1 MIKNALIFGITGQDG
16 QLLSELLLKNGFS
29 VFGITRQNIKGIYNQ
44 NNLYLLKQRGIQ
56 LIQITSLRQEVID
69 ELIKQIQPV
78 HIYNFSG
85 VSSVSYSY
93 KYPNETFESIVLN
106 SMYILEAL
114 RKINPRIKYYNAGST
129 EIYGNQSEII
139 TETSEI
145 SPVSP
150 YGFAKATTINLV
162 KYYRDFFQINAVSGI
177 LSNHE
182 SPYRKDCFVLKK
194 IITEAVKIKRGDSE
208 RLVLGNVNI
217 IRDWG
222 WAPEYMDAIFTM
234 MKMDIKEDIIIA
246 SGNSCRL
253 LDIVKITFDLLDLD
267 YKNYLET
274 NSETE
279 LRSNEISE
287 VRIDNSKA
295 CRLLSWEAKTG
306 ITTIIENML
315 DVELNRQ

>member
-1 MIKNALIFGITGQDG
+1 MIKRALIFGITGQDG
-16 QLLSELLLKNGFS
+16 QLLSDLLLKNGFS
-29 VFGITRQNIKGIYNQ
+29 VYGTTRQNIKSIYNRDD
-44 NNLYLLKQRGIQ
+44 LYLLKQRGIQ
-56 LIQITSLRQEVID
+56 LIQIPSLGQDVFD
-69 ELIKQIQPV
+69 ELIERIQPV

-93 KYPNETFESIVLN
+93 KHPNETFESIVLN
-106 SMYILEAL
+106 SIYILEAL
-114 RKINPRIKYYNAGST
+114 RRVNPRIKYYNAGST

-150 YGFAKATTINLV
+150 YGFAKATTVNLV

-182 SPYRKDCFVLKK
+182 SSFRKDCFVLKK
-194 IITEAVKIKRGDSE
+194 IIKEAVRIKKGESK

-222 WAPEYMDAIFTM
+222 WAPEYMEAIFTM
-234 MKMDIKEDIIIA
+234 MKIDIKEDIIIA
-246 SGNSCRL
+246 SGNSYKL
-253 LDIVKITFDLLDLD
+253 LDVVKSTFDLLDLD

-295 CRLLSWEAKTG
+295 YKLLSWKAKTG
-306 ITTIIENML
+306 ITTIIKNML
-315 DVELNRQ
+315 AVELNR